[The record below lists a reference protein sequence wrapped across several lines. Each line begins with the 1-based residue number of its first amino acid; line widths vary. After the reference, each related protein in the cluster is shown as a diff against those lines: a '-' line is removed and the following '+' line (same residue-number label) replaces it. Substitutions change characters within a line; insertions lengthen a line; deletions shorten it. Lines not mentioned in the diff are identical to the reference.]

1 MRRIID
7 RDLNFIIQKT
17 QGKKVILYGTGDIT
31 KDIMCKLE
39 CLDIKVSYCV
49 YSNNTDVKSVTCDVH
64 NILSILEEE
73 APFYVIIC
81 EGNEALVSSEL
92 EELGLSYLDDYC
104 LWFNAAGFHVTQ
116 REFPLDVNLG
126 YSMAYKKGVTPN
138 GLIIYGDLNTASTIV
153 AVLGG
158 STSDGTVYKWK
169 CWSEFFYEEC
179 IKEEINVALINAAVA
194 GYSSSEELL
203 KFYRDILQYQPDI
216 VISYS
221 GINDRNSIQPYAN
234 SYQNKLFDILRKK
247 KINQLYNNNS
257 VNRVNYGCSNEMC
270 GGAKKWIQNQRL
282 MHAMAKE
289 NDIKYFAI
297 YQPNLISKK
306 RGPIDE
312 VTYYYIQESEIDNRK
327 SIEDSFEE
335 YSREIDYVIDARKWL
350 DNYDG
355 LFLDYCHLS
364 EEGNRIL
371 GECIYKLIF
380 NKGERN

>member
-1 MRRIID
+1 MRSIID

-17 QGKKVILYGTGDIT
+17 QGKKVILYGIGDTT
-31 KDIMCKLE
+31 KEIMCKLE

-49 YSNNTDVKSVTCDVH
+49 YSNNADAKSVTCDVY
-64 NILSILEEE
+64 NVLSILEEE
-73 APFYVIIC
+73 VPFYVIIC
-81 EGNEALVSSEL
+81 EGNESLVSSEL

-104 LWFNAAGFHVTQ
+104 LWFSAAGCVVTQ

-126 YSMAYKKGVTPN
+126 YSMAYKKGVTTN
-138 GLIIYGDLNTASTIV
+138 GLIIYGDINSASTIV

-169 CWSEFFYEEC
+169 CWSEFFYEKC
-179 IKEEINVALINAAVA
+179 IKSEMSVALINAAVA

-203 KFYRDILQYQPDI
+203 KFYRDVMQYQPNI
-216 VISYS
+216 VISYG

-234 SYQNKLFDILRKK
+234 SYQNKLFNVLRKK
-247 KINQLYNNNS
+247 IVNQAYSNNP
-257 VNRVNYGCSNEMC
+257 VNRVNFGYLNEMY

-282 MHAMAKE
+282 MHAMANE
-289 NDIKYFAI
+289 YGIRHIAI

-306 RGPIDE
+306 RGSMDE
-312 VTYYYIQESEIDNRK
+312 IIYYYIQESEIDNRK
-327 SIEDSFEE
+327 IIEDSFEE
-335 YSREIDYVIDARKWL
+335 YSREIDYVIDARRWL

-371 GECIYKLIF
+371 ADCIYKLIF
-380 NKGERN
+380 NKGE